1 MIAPDASTGRLQIAL
16 VLLAT
21 LAATVI
27 TATVVGLLPL
37 QDAGVVPLAAA
48 AALAALV
55 IVGRRPRLVLVF
67 GVVLYVAGFEWA
79 YVSWVVPIFAYSGLI
94 DVGVDQAAYLVV
106 TVLAALPAVWL
117 PVRLERPSAVV
128 IWFLYLFAYVPAT
141 VVPIR
146 LLGPALTNVLPLEV
160 LLVIAFAILGLVGR
174 LPPIPASIPA
184 VPARWFGL
192 AFVIV
197 GVLAIPYLLLVFG
210 VSAPPALQDIYD
222 RRATYQTVLNSSAGS
237 GYVATWLG
245 NIVYPFLLALG
256 LARRRLGLLLLG
268 IAGQLLIYSI
278 SGLKEMLLSVI
289 FVPLLYATIR
299 RGSANFGPL
308 VAWGGVAIIAVSVV
322 AEGMG
327 SDLALSLFLAR
338 MIAIPGQLTAYYFD
352 FFTSHDP
359 YLLLHSVLHWFG
371 SPPYALE
378 PPFLIG
384 RVYLHVV
391 VDANANIWADSMANF
406 GLVGVIPVTIALAIV
421 LWILDSVAVDRDLA
435 VIGSVLGL
443 AGLVLANGPLLT
455 SLLTAGVGLMILVIA
470 VMPRGVIG
478 SVADARRD
486 EPGAHAVDERL
497 LRATRYR
504 GFAG

>member
-174 LPPIPASIPA
+174 LPPIQASIP
-184 VPARWFGL
+184 
-192 AFVIV
+192 
-197 GVLAIPYLLLVFG
+197 
-210 VSAPPALQDIYD
+210 D
-222 RRATYQTVLNSSAGS
+222 RC
-237 GYVATWLG
+237 
-245 NIVYPFLLALG
+245 
-256 LARRRLGLLLLG
+256 
-268 IAGQLLIYSI
+268 
-278 SGLKEMLLSVI
+278 
-289 FVPLLYATIR
+289 
-299 RGSANFGPL
+299 
-308 VAWGGVAIIAVSVV
+308 
-322 AEGMG
+322 
-327 SDLALSLFLAR
+327 
-338 MIAIPGQLTAYYFD
+338 
-352 FFTSHDP
+352 
-359 YLLLHSVLHWFG
+359 
-371 SPPYALE
+371 
-378 PPFLIG
+378 
-384 RVYLHVV
+384 
-391 VDANANIWADSMANF
+391 
-406 GLVGVIPVTIALAIV
+406 
-421 LWILDSVAVDRDLA
+421 
-435 VIGSVLGL
+435 
-443 AGLVLANGPLLT
+443 
-455 SLLTAGVGLMILVIA
+455 
-470 VMPRGVIG
+470 
-478 SVADARRD
+478 
-486 EPGAHAVDERL
+486 
-497 LRATRYR
+497 
-504 GFAG
+504 